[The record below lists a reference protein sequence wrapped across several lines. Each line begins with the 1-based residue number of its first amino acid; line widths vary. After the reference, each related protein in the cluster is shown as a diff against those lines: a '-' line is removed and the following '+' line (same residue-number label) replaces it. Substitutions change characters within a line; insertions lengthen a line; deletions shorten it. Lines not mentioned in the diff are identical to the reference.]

1 MRTYEESH
9 LVGEEWVD
17 PVFGPVRRI
26 PKPTPWQ
33 IPRGNWFMKKE
44 DQEAARRALGEVLR
58 ARERPDKALGADSAY
73 SGAAEMIANDD
84 QGNNGDHGNNLDS
97 TRIVHSALGPLPEDF
112 FILEDAR
119 NVQNSQPDHS
129 IRKRKLSARLAEAHN
144 LWHCTK
150 DDQEGWEQRRK
161 AYQMALDAFLEW
173 AYAEDIPAEHLQL
186 LVDLTSILEDL
197 NSGKRPKLAT
207 PALRPKLGRPPLTTG
222 RAARLATMCAAVDIL
237 SRNQPQKLIGDIE
250 KEVAHAADIGV
261 GALRS
266 RRKKFNAGQ
275 DARDRAL
282 YDKIMRICEQQAD
295 PREAVINLLKKTIW
309 RGH

>member
-1 MRTYEESH
+1 
-9 LVGEEWVD
+9 
-17 PVFGPVRRI
+17 
-26 PKPTPWQ
+26 
-33 IPRGNWFMKKE
+33 
-44 DQEAARRALGEVLR
+44 
-58 ARERPDKALGADSAY
+58 
-73 SGAAEMIANDD
+73 
-84 QGNNGDHGNNLDS
+84 
-97 TRIVHSALGPLPEDF
+97 
-112 FILEDAR
+112 LEDAR

-129 IRKRKLSARLAEAHN
+129 IRKRKLSARLAEAYN
-144 LWHCTK
+144 PWHCTK

-186 LVDLTSILEDL
+186 LVGLTSILEDL

-222 RAARLATMCAAVDIL
+222 HAATLAIICAAVEIL
-237 SRNQPQKLIGDIE
+237 SRDQPQKLIRDIE
-250 KEVAHAADIGV
+250 NEVAHAADIGV

-275 DARDRAL
+275 DARARAL
-282 YDKIMRICEQQAD
+282 YGKIMRICEQTAN

-309 RGH
+309 HGH